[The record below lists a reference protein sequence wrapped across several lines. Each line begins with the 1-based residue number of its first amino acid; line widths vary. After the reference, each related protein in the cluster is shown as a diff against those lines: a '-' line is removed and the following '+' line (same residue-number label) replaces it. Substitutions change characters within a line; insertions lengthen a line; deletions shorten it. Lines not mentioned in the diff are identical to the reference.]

1 MKTLPVR
8 QNILKL
14 SPYQSARSEFTGEA
28 TVFLDANENPFGTLN
43 RYPDPNQ
50 SSLKQALSNTLNL
63 DENQIFIGNGSDE
76 VIDLTFRIFCEPGR
90 DKVLICPPTYGMYRV
105 SVALNNIALVE
116 VPLTTSFQLNTS
128 EVLATAKREQ
138 VNVIW
143 LCSPN
148 NPTGN
153 ILNDIEEILQNF
165 DGLVVVD
172 EAYIDFSEEES
183 WSTKIED
190 YPNLIVSQTFSK
202 ARGLANVRVGIGL
215 ANAEI
220 IAFFNRV
227 KPPYNVSGLNQTA
240 ALNALCD
247 TERFQKEVAL
257 LISERINLEA
267 NLKSI
272 SWIDEVYPSEA
283 NFILIRTARAFE
295 VYGKLREKGIVL
307 RNRSSQIPNSIRISI
322 GTPDENQ
329 LLLKTL
335 KSL

>member
-8 QNILKL
+8 QNILNL
-14 SPYQSARSEFTGEA
+14 SPYQSARNEFTGEA
-28 TVFLDANENPFGTLN
+28 AVFLDANENPFGTLN

-50 SSLKQALSNTLNL
+50 SQLKQALATTLNI

-76 VIDLTFRIFCEPGR
+76 VIDLTFRIFCEPGQ
-90 DKVLICPPTYGMYRV
+90 DKALICPPTYGMYRV
-105 SVALNNIALVE
+105 SAALNNIALVE
-116 VPLTTSFQLNTS
+116 VPLTTSFQLNVS
-128 EVLATAKREQ
+128 EVLAAAKREQ
-138 VNVIW
+138 VKVIW

-153 ILNDIEEILQNF
+153 VLNDIEEILQNF
-165 DGLVVVD
+165 DGLVFVD
-172 EAYIDFSEEES
+172 EAYIDFSEQVS
-183 WSTKIED
+183 WCTKIKD

-202 ARGLANVRVGIGL
+202 ARGLANARVGIGL

-220 IAFFNRV
+220 IALFNRV

-240 ALNALCD
+240 ALNTLCD
-247 TERFQKEVAL
+247 TERFQQEVAL
-257 LISERINLEA
+257 LISERIHLEK
-267 NLKSI
+267 NLKAI

-283 NFILIRTARAFE
+283 NFILIRTARANE
-295 VYGKLREKGIVL
+295 VYETLKAKGIVL
-307 RNRSSQIPNSIRISI
+307 RNRSAQIPNTIRISI
-322 GTPDENQ
+322 GAPKENQ